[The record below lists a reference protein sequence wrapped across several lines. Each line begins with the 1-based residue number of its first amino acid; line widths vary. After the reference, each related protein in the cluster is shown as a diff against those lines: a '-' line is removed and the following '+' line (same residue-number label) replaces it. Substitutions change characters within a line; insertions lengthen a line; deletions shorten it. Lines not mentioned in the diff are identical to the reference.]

1 MTSIL
6 QVLAERPL
14 LFDGAIG
21 TELYGRGVYLN
32 HSFEEL
38 NLTRPGL
45 VVDVH
50 RRYREAGAEVLT
62 TNSYGANRVRLA
74 AFGLADQTSEI
85 NRAAAEL
92 AQQAAGRQA
101 WVAGSIGPTGLG
113 TVSFLG
119 DAGNEVREIFREQM
133 AALVEG
139 GADMLLLETFSQL
152 TEAHLA
158 SAVAKEHFPET
169 PLVVTMRFEPD
180 FKLSD
185 GSEPEAVADSLV
197 SWGADVIGVN
207 CGRGP
212 ELVFEVGRRMVGH
225 GAPVLCQPNAGTPE
239 TLEGRTVYV
248 ANPEYFGVAGRRMLK
263 AGIAAVGGC
272 CGTTPEHIRR
282 LRGAVRMMGGAIEVL
297 RDEGDAPTN
306 TVARRQEQAV
316 GVERVPL
323 DQRSVLARKMAAGK
337 FVVSVEVN
345 PPQGLDP
352 QRGVEAARLL
362 RDAGVDVI
370 NVADGPRA
378 SVRMSN
384 LALALKIEAELD
396 MEVLLHVCCRDRNLL
411 ALQGDLL
418 GAHALGIRNLVIIT
432 GDPPKVGDYPDATAV
447 YDLDSVGLLH
457 WVRGYDHGLDP
468 TGRELDQPTRFWV
481 ATGAEPAA
489 MDYDR
494 EIRRLEQKAEAGAD
508 FVMTQPVYDPRRVER
523 FLEDTMHIGLPI
535 LLGLL
540 PLASYRNAEFIN
552 DNIPGMTV
560 PEDIMARMRSAGGGE
575 GPGHRHPHCAGSTRR
590 AARTRAGRV
599 HHATLGTLRN
609 GARHPRGVGRRVEDL
624 GYARSILTQGKPLP

>member
-1 MTSIL
+1 MSSFLEI
-6 QVLAERPL
+6 LAERPL

-45 VVDVH
+45 VLDVH

-62 TNSYGANRVRLA
+62 TNSYGANRVRLE
-74 AFGLADQTSEI
+74 AFGLADKTVEI
-85 NRAAAEL
+85 NRVAAEL
-92 AQQAAGRQA
+92 TQQAAGRKA

-113 TVSFLG
+113 TASFLG
-119 DAGNEVREIFREQM
+119 PAADGVREQFREQM
-133 AALVEG
+133 GALIEG
-139 GADMLLLETFSQL
+139 GADMLLLETFSLL

-158 SAVAKEHFPET
+158 VAVAREHFSET

-180 FKLSD
+180 RKLSD
-185 GSEPEAVADSLV
+185 GSDPEAVAESLV
-197 SWGADVIGVN
+197 AWGAAVIGAN

-212 ELVFEVGRRMVGH
+212 ELVFEVGRRMVGY
-225 GAPVLCQPNAGTPE
+225 GVPVLCQPNAGTPE
-239 TLEGRTVYV
+239 ALEGRTLYV

-282 LRGAVRMMGGAIEVL
+282 MRGAVRMMGGAIEVV
-297 RDEGDAPTN
+297 RDEEDRAES
-306 TVARRQEQAV
+306 TVARRHEQAV

-323 DQRSVLARKMAAGK
+323 AERSRLARKMAAGK

-352 QRGVEAARLL
+352 QSSLDAARMLHEF
-362 RDAGVDVI
+362 GVDVI
-370 NVADGPRA
+370 NIADGPRA

-384 LALALKIEAELD
+384 LALALKVKEELD
-396 MEVLLHVCCRDRNLL
+396 LEVLLHVCCRDRNLL
-411 ALQGDLL
+411 ALQSDLL
-418 GAHALGIRNLVIIT
+418 GAHALGLRNLVIIT

-457 WVRGYDHGLDP
+457 WVRGYNHGLDP
-468 TGRELDQPTRFWV
+468 TGRAIGEPTRFWV

-494 EIRRLEQKAEAGAD
+494 EIRRLEKKAEAGAD

-523 FLEDTMHIGLPI
+523 FLDDTKHIGLPI

-540 PLASYRNAEFIN
+540 PLANHRNAEFIN
-552 DNIPGMTV
+552 ANIPGMTV
-560 PEDIMARMRSAGGGE
+560 PEDILARMKSAGTGE
-575 GPGHRHPHCAGSTRR
+575 PARATGIRIAQEALGELRDRVQGAYIMPPLGHYEMVPAILEI
-590 AARTRAGRV
+590 
-599 HHATLGTLRN
+599 LGDDWKQWEESDE
-609 GARHPRGVGRRVEDL
+609 A
-624 GYARSILTQGKPLP
+624 